1 MPARELLASHMIARG
16 GSRGELGARS
26 RWYGVV
32 EPYRWLALGGA
43 LEGTEGE
50 AAEQRIAAAV

>member
-1 MPARELLASHMIARG
+1 MIARG

-26 RWYGVV
+26 RWYGVL

-43 LEGTEGE
+43 LEGAEGE